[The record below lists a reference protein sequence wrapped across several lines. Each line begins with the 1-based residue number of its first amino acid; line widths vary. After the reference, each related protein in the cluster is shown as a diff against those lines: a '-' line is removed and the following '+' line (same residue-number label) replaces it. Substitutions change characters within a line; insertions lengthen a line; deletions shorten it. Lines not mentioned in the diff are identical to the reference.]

1 MKDCYDPKAHF
12 GIYPKKKI
20 RKKYET
26 KTSVLGSIISIY
38 YSRRFSRIL
47 PRWTKKNNE
56 PSLYFPMFY
65 LRHHIII
72 MKLMLYY
79 SFHIEMLRNY
89 DASFK
94 F

>member
-12 GIYPKKKI
+12 GTYPKKI
-20 RKKYET
+20 RKKNMKPKHQSQVQLYPFT
-26 KTSVLGSIISIY
+26 IVDVLVEY
-38 YSRRFSRIL
+38 FLDER
-47 PRWTKKNNE
+47 KKNNE